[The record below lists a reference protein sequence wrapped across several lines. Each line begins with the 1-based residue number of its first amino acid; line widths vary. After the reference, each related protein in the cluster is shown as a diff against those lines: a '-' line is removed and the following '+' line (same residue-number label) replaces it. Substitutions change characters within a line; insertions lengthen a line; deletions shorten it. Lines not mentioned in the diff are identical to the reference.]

1 MALVAKV
8 GLDKSAFSTG
18 LSALQNEVKS
28 FSSEVKNMLAGGFA
42 VGSLFEGL
50 KGAIEKGD
58 QLQDVAEKFG
68 ISASKLQMLGNAAS
82 VYGSS
87 VENISAG
94 LNKLSL
100 AQQKATSGDE
110 GLIATFKEV
119 GVSIEDLKSMGPE
132 DIFLKISD
140 SFASG
145 ANDGR
150 QFVLVNEL
158 LGKAQTDL
166 IKVMNQGSAA
176 IIDQGNAMGVWSDET
191 ISSLSA
197 ASDTIKT
204 LQNLFTVAFGNI
216 ASFLTPAITAYQKFI
231 EVIVLA
237 GVASKEVLAGNFSG
251 AQSLVKEINKVIDE
265 DRGPQKQGAAGSRA
279 GAGDTE
285 AATKA
290 MADAEKKKQDEQGKM
305 MDLYRQADAARRRQ
319 MLNAMSDEDKLQ
331 ALMQERADLINKINN
346 TPEGV
351 DRAKLALEQ
360 ANLDAQIGPL
370 QTKVQGDI
378 MKNMIGSE
386 GTAKVAS
393 SRTEPMQILADSLQR
408 VGGGGNFARVG
419 GAEAVQKDQLTA
431 LKSIDKGITKLA
443 NQTSMDG
450 ADTGV
455 Q

>member
-1 MALVAKV
+1 FEAIRR
-8 GLDKSAFSTG
+8 
-18 LSALQNEVKS
+18 
-28 FSSEVKNMLAGGFA
+28 GFE
-42 VGSLFEGL
+42 S
-50 KGAIEKGD
+50 AIEKGD
-58 QLQDVAEKFG
+58 QLQDIAEKFG
-68 ISASKLQMLGNAAS
+68 VSASKLQTLGNAAS

-87 VENISAG
+87 IEAVSAG

-166 IKVMNQGSAA
+166 IKVMNQGSTA

-216 ASFLTPAITAYQKFI
+216 ASFLTPAINASINAYQKFI
-231 EVIVLA
+231 EVIILA
-237 GVASKEVLAGNFSG
+237 GAASKEVLAGNFDG
-251 AQSLVKEINKVIDE
+251 AKLLAKEINRIIDE
-265 DRGPQKQGAAGSRA
+265 DRSARPL
-279 GAGDTE
+279 GAGGPKTVGEQASDESTKAAE
-285 AATKA
+285 AAAKKTK
-290 MADAEKKKQDEQGKM
+290 DEQEKM
-305 MDLYRQADAARRRQ
+305 MDLYRQADAVRRRQ

-331 ALMQERADLINKINN
+331 ALMQERADLMNKINK

-370 QTKVQGDI
+370 QTKVQADI

-386 GTAKVAS
+386 VTAKVAS

-443 NQTSMDG
+443 NQTSITS

>member
-68 ISASKLQMLGNAAS
+68 VSASKLQMLGNAAS

-166 IKVMNQGSAA
+166 IKVMNQGSVA

-237 GVASKEVLAGNFSG
+237 GAASKEVLVGNFSG

-265 DRGPQKQGAAGSRA
+265 DRGPQKPGTAGSRA

-290 MADAEKKKQDEQGKM
+290 MADAEKKKQDEQQKT
-305 MDLYRQADAARRRQ
+305 MDLYRQADAVRRRQ

-331 ALMQERADLINKINN
+331 ALMQERADLMNKINK

-386 GTAKVAS
+386 ATAKVAS

-419 GAEAVQKDQLTA
+419 GVEAVQKDQLAA

-443 NQTSMDG
+443 NQTSITG

>member
-42 VGSLFEGL
+42 VGSVFEGL

-237 GVASKEVLAGNFSG
+237 GAASKEVLAGNFSG

-265 DRGPQKQGAAGSRA
+265 DRGPQKPGAAGSRG

-290 MADAEKKKQDEQGKM
+290 MADAEKKKQDEQEKM
-305 MDLYRQADAARRRQ
+305 MDLYRQADAVRRRQ

-331 ALMQERADLINKINN
+331 ALMQERADLMNKINK

-360 ANLDAQIGPL
+360 ANLDAQVGPL
-370 QTKVQGDI
+370 QTKVQADI

-386 GTAKVAS
+386 ATAKVAS

-443 NQTSMDG
+443 NQTSMAG